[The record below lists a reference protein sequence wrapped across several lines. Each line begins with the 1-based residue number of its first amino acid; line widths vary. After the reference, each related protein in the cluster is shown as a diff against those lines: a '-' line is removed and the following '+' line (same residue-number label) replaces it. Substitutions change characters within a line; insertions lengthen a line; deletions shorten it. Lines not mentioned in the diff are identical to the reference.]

1 MLQVMAAP
9 FAVPLTVQETL
20 PQWTP
25 EHIAAALALQP
36 PQMGSKAAGND
47 DLLNRNGEAAGESLQ
62 NWLATENE
70 LANSEEQSLHK
81 IFREHSR
88 AHRRLQRSTS
98 EANVAMRTHTTNAS
112 ACASSCKSVHNGEVK
127 SYLYYDESTRAGL
140 SDRAWHISHLLA
152 LANALCARP
161 VIRAPHEL
169 LSSWHN
175 HHKPMNKKWWWDRY
189 LEGVGSLERMGPTNP
204 NGGGGCPWGDSK
216 NTRIGPSGDEKAMAR
231 DLKKAAASPKPFT
244 WCLKHN
250 IRSFLGA
257 GGFRDNSVPHEWC
270 DMREPWLGGT
280 EDMTSRRIGERALGP
295 SKLVQLMAQNVTAS
309 LGISTF
315 SRLSGAKCT
324 DSTGKPVWCS
334 RLSTGSA
341 KSTEALPGSRGADY
355 SKIMNEAHDA
365 VKKNGAIG
373 EDTDA
378 DAIAVA
384 APAAVAPVAVAPVA
398 VAPVAVAPAAV
409 APVAVAPAAVVP
421 VAAPVVDGEAEA
433 VTPMPPRPVLSA
445 DAAKAEADAATEAVT
460 RKIAANAAAAA
471 AAAPASEPVVDEAD
485 NTFDVPMSDVP
496 STAANSPFVAAR
508 RSADNNEGVPVP
520 CDGPFCGQCTS
531 DYNSV
536 KPCCGQDK
544 QDLRASPDLRPCP
557 QSLPSCVEYAYRQH
571 YGRCTSKALEA
582 ERKKQ
587 FEIDR
592 RRAKQVPPPADEGPA
607 GSDGTNPWE
616 RGETGHWGGDGK
628 WVSGPETA
636 AQASPESV
644 DQPKNPWEKGEQG
657 HWGDDGKWVSSPDVP
672 TAVPAVPA
680 AGEASPES
688 VDQPMNPWEKG
699 EAGHWGDDGQW
710 KAEEAVPEL
719 DCPFSGCPE
728 KAAPATP
735 KAAPEAAPEAV
746 PEAAPEAAPEA
757 VGKDR
762 VAQRKE
768 ERQKADDAREA
779 ERARIAAEKERERKD
794 ELARIKEVNSAS
806 EHELERNKAEK
817 ERVRKHEQQR
827 KLENDRRRSQTHEE
841 HAGRKQPQPIKAADA
856 KSERLSTASATDDAD
871 SDLEPDGSE
880 EDLGRVAQRKLER
893 ENAAAERETERAR
906 IAAEMER
913 ERKEEQARAKEVDNA
928 SKTELEREQAEKERV
943 RNHEQQRKLENKQR
957 QKQTQDDAR
966 RTQTE
971 DQASK
976 SSRQMRSSDNTT
988 VHSSMAS
995 TVGQKWHANEDENT
1009 WLYVLHVRRSDTKLQ
1024 CDTTVEAVLKYMRC
1038 PATRSN
1044 EKANHKLIFFT
1055 DETSPNYINLL
1066 TKKLRALP
1074 RWGGGVI
1081 HGDAHII
1088 RHLEPEDQG
1097 DNYLVYAVASLLMS
1111 HADELYEME
1120 RCQGEQTCD
1129 AMGMAQTEKFV
1140 GFQLREALPAPALPA
1155 PAQLV

>member
-1 MLQVMAAP
+1 MLQVMAVP
-9 FAVPLTVQETL
+9 FAVPLAVQDTL

-36 PQMGSKAAGND
+36 PQTGSNAAGNYN
-47 DLLNRNGEAAGESLQ
+47 LLKRNGEAAGESLH

-70 LANSEEQSLHK
+70 LANSEEQSLRK
-81 IFREHSR
+81 TFREHSR
-88 AHRRLQRSTS
+88 ALRRMQRSSS
-98 EANVAMRTHTTNAS
+98 EANVAMRTHPSNVS
-112 ACASSCKSVHNGEVK
+112 ACASSCKSVQNGQVK

-152 LANALCARP
+152 LANALCATP

-175 HHKPMNKKWWWDRY
+175 HHQPLNKKWWWDRY
-189 LEGVGSLERMGPTNP
+189 LEGVGSLERMGATNP
-204 NGGGGCPWGDSK
+204 NGGGVCPWGGSK
-216 NTRIGPSGDEKAMAR
+216 NTHIGPSTDEKTMGR

-244 WCLKHN
+244 WCLNHN

-257 GGFRDNSVPHEWC
+257 GGFRDTSVPHEWC
-270 DMREPWLGGT
+270 DMREPWLGGS

-295 SKLVQLMAQNVTAS
+295 SKLVTFTAQNVTAS

-324 DSTGKPVWCS
+324 DSAGKPVWCS

-341 KSTEALPGSRGADY
+341 KSTEPLPGSRGADY

-365 VKKNGAIG
+365 VKKNVAIG
-373 EDTDA
+373 EDDDA

-384 APAAVAPVAVAPVA
+384 APVAAAPAADAAVAAPA
-398 VAPVAVAPAAV
+398 AAAAAAPAAV
-409 APVAVAPAAVVP
+409 AAPDADAATADAAVP
-421 VAAPVVDGEAEA
+421 APVVDDKAEA
-433 VTPMPPRPVLSA
+433 ATPMPPRPVLSA

-460 RKIAANAAAAA
+460 RKIAADAAAAA
-471 AAAPASEPVVDEAD
+471 AAAGEPVVDEAD

-496 STAANSPFVAAR
+496 STAASNTFVSAR
-508 RSADNNEGVPVP
+508 RSADSNEGVPVP
-520 CDGPFCGQCTS
+520 CDGPYCGQCTS
-531 DYNSV
+531 DYNTV

-544 QDLRASPDLRPCP
+544 HDLRATPDLRPCP
-557 QSLPSCVEYAYRQH
+557 ETLPSCVEYAYRQH
-571 YGRCTSKALEA
+571 YGRCTSKTLEA

-592 RRAKQVPPPADEGPA
+592 RRAKQIPPPADESSA
-607 GSDGTNPWE
+607 GSDADGTKSW
-616 RGETGHWGGDGK
+616 D
-628 WVSGPETA
+628 
-636 AQASPESV
+636 ASPESV

-657 HWGDDGKWVSSPDVP
+657 HWGDDGKWVSKPDVP

-680 AGEASPES
+680 AGQASPES

-710 KAEEAVPEL
+710 KSEEAVPEL

-728 KAAPATP
+728 KAALAT
-735 KAAPEAAPEAV
+735 

-762 VAQRKE
+762 VVQRKE
-768 ERQKADDAREA
+768 ERQKSDDAREA
-779 ERARIAAEKERERKD
+779 ERARIAAEKERERK
-794 ELARIKEVNSAS
+794 EEQARIKEVNRAAQ
-806 EHELERNKAEK
+806 AEK
-817 ERVRKHEQQR
+817 ERVRRHEQER
-827 KLENDRRRSQTHEE
+827 KLENDRRRAQTHEE
-841 HAGRKQPQPIKAADA
+841 HAGRSQPQPIKAADA
-856 KSERLSTASATDDAD
+856 KSKRLSTASATDTA
-871 SDLEPDGSE
+871 SASEATGAE

-893 ENAAAERETERAR
+893 ENAAAEREAERAR

-913 ERKEEQARAKEVDNA
+913 ERKEEQARAKEVGSA
-928 SKTELEREQAEKERV
+928 SERELEREQTEKERM
-943 RNHEQQRKLENKQR
+943 RKHEQQRKLENKQR
-957 QKQTQDDAR
+957 QKTAQDAAR

-976 SSRQMRSSDNTT
+976 SSRQMRSTDNTT
-988 VHSSMAS
+988 VHSSVAS
-995 TVGQKWHANEDENT
+995 TVGQKWHANEDEDT

-1055 DETSPNYINLL
+1055 DETSPNYIKLL
-1066 TKKLRALP
+1066 TKKLEALP

-1088 RHLEPEDQG
+1088 RHLQPEDQG

-1155 PAQLV
+1155 LPSQLV

>member
-1 MLQVMAAP
+1 MLHVMAAP
-9 FAVPLTVQETL
+9 FAVPLTVQDTL

-36 PQMGSKAAGND
+36 PQMGSNAAGND
-47 DLLNRNGEAAGESLQ
+47 NLLKRNGEAAGESLQ

-70 LANSEEQSLHK
+70 LANSEGQSLHK
-81 IFREHSR
+81 TFREHSR
-88 AHRRLQRSTS
+88 AHRRMQRSSS
-98 EANVAMRTHTTNAS
+98 EANVAMRTHSTNVS
-112 ACASSCKSVHNGEVK
+112 ACASSCKSVQNGQVK

-175 HHKPMNKKWWWDRY
+175 HHKPMDKKWWWDRY
-189 LEGVGSLERMGPTNP
+189 LEGVGSLERMEATDP
-204 NGGGGCPWGDSK
+204 NGGGGCPRGGSK
-216 NTRIGPSGDEKAMAR
+216 NTHIGPSTDEKAMGR

-257 GGFRDNSVPHEWC
+257 GGFRDTSIPHEWC
-270 DMREPWLGGT
+270 DMREPWLGGS

-295 SKLVQLMAQNVTAS
+295 SKLVQLTAQNVTAS

-324 DSTGKPVWCS
+324 DSAGKPVWCS
-334 RLSTGSA
+334 RLSTGS
-341 KSTEALPGSRGADY
+341 KSTEPLPGSRGADY

-365 VKKNGAIG
+365 VKKNVAIG
-373 EDTDA
+373 EDADA

-384 APAAVAPVAVAPVA
+384 APAAAAPAAEAAVA
-398 VAPVAVAPAAV
+398 APAAAAAAAPAAV
-409 APVAVAPAAVVP
+409 AAPDADAATADAAVP
-421 VAAPVVDGEAEA
+421 APVVYDEAEA
-433 VTPMPPRPVLSA
+433 ATPMPPRPVLSA
-445 DAAKAEADAATEAVT
+445 DAARAEADAATEAVT
-460 RKIAANAAAAA
+460 RKIAADAAAAAA
-471 AAAPASEPVVDEAD
+471 AAAPAGEPVVDEAD

-496 STAANSPFVAAR
+496 STAASSPFVAAR
-508 RSADNNEGVPVP
+508 RSTDNNEGVPVP

-536 KPCCGQDK
+536 KPCCGQEK
-544 QDLRASPDLRPCP
+544 HDLRATPDLRPCP
-557 QSLPSCVEYAYRQH
+557 ESLPSCVEYAYRQH
-571 YGRCTSKALEA
+571 YGRCTSKELEA

-592 RRAKQVPPPADEGPA
+592 RRAKQIPPPPVDESSA
-607 GSDGTNPWE
+607 ESDGTNPWE
-616 RGETGHWGGDGK
+616 RGETGHWAADGK
-628 WVSGPETA
+628 WASGPETA

-644 DQPKNPWEKGEQG
+644 DQP
-657 HWGDDGKWVSSPDVP
+657 
-672 TAVPAVPA
+672 
-680 AGEASPES
+680 
-688 VDQPMNPWEKG
+688 MNPWETG

-710 KAEEAVPEL
+710 KSEEAVPEL

-735 KAAPEAAPEAV
+735 EAAPEAAPEAV
-746 PEAAPEAAPEA
+746 PEA

-768 ERQKADDAREA
+768 ERQKADDARGA
-779 ERARIAAEKERERKD
+779 ERARIAAEKERERKE
-794 ELARIKEVNSAS
+794 ELARIKDVNSAS
-806 EHELERNKAEK
+806 EHELERNKAER

-827 KLENDRRRSQTHEE
+827 KLENDKRRSQTRDE
-841 HAGRKQPQPIKAADA
+841 HAGRNQPLPIKAADA
-856 KSERLSTASATDDAD
+856 KKERLSTASATDAA
-871 SDLEPDGSE
+871 SASVPAASE
-880 EDLGRVAQRKLER
+880 EDLGRVAQRKLEH
-893 ENAAAERETERAR
+893 ESAAAERETERAR
-906 IAAEMER
+906 IAAEVEKER
-913 ERKEEQARAKEVDNA
+913 AEEQARAKEVDSA
-928 SKTELEREQAEKERV
+928 SEHELEREQAEKERM
-943 RNHEQQRKLENKQR
+943 RKQEQQRKLENKQR

-976 SSRQMRSSDNTT
+976 SSRQMRSSDNITA
-988 VHSSMAS
+988 HSGVAS
-995 TVGQKWHANEDENT
+995 TVGEKWHANEDENT

-1024 CDTTVEAVLKYMRC
+1024 CDTTVEAVLKYMLC

-1066 TKKLRALP
+1066 TKKLKALP

-1081 HGDAHII
+1081 HGDAHVI
-1088 RHLEPEDQG
+1088 RHLQPEDQG

-1155 PAQLV
+1155 PAQLVQ